1 MLDGIWVLL
10 CLLPL
15 AAASGWYVRGR
26 VQDDSADAAPGT
38 VNADY
43 LRGISH
49 LVNDDADRAIETF
62 VRLLDVDNDTAE
74 THLALG
80 NLFRRQGE
88 VDRAL
93 RVHQNLVARPNL
105 AATHRNQARY
115 ELALDY
121 LRAGVLDRAESLFQE
136 LIDQNLFLA
145 QSLSGLV
152 AIYEQERDWSRAIET
167 TRRLESV
174 RGTSLRPV
182 IAQYFCELAE
192 EARGSRDTELAQQ
205 HLKSARQAFRD
216 CARANLIGG
225 LIAEQAGD
233 PRTAIRIYRQVRRQ
247 DDAFVSEI
255 IEPSR
260 RCYEALDDDQ
270 GYARF
275 LHELMPVSDSAHAHV
290 AYARFLHRQ
299 NKTDE
304 AIAHVSQY
312 LQASPNWIAFYHL
325 LDLTWAHTRSSL
337 TGPLDSLREALGQ
350 IIERQPAYHC
360 GQCGFS
366 GRYLHWQCPSCRQWN
381 TMVPVRDVRPGEPAP
396 TRVARALI

>member
-1 MLDGIWVLL
+1 MLDSIWVVLL
-10 CLLPL
+10 LLPL
-15 AAASGWYVRGR
+15 AAASGWYIRGCTR
-26 VQDDSADAAPGT
+26 DERSVTHPD

-62 VRLLDVDNDTAE
+62 VRLLDVDNDTVE

-93 RVHQNLVARPNL
+93 RVHQNLIARPNL
-105 AATHRNQARY
+105 AAGHRNQARY

-121 LRAGVLDRAESLFQE
+121 LRAGVLNRAENLFQE
-136 LIDQNLFLA
+136 LVEQQLFVPK
-145 QSLSGLV
+145 SLSGLV
-152 AIYEQERDWSRAIET
+152 AIYEQERDWERAIET
-167 TRRLESV
+167 TRWLESA

-192 EARGSRDTELAQQ
+192 QARGADNTVLAQQ
-205 HLKSARQAFRD
+205 QLKSARQAYRD
-216 CARANLIGG
+216 CARASLIGG
-225 LIAEQAGD
+225 LIAEQSGD
-233 PRTAIRIYRQVRRQ
+233 PTTAIRIYRQVIRQ

-255 IEPSR
+255 IEPVR
-260 RCYEALDDDQ
+260 RCYDMLQDLH
-270 GYARF
+270 GYAKF
-275 LHELMPVSDSAHAHV
+275 LQELMPRHEGAHAHI
-290 AYARFLHRQ
+290 AYARLLHRWGR
-299 NKTDE
+299 TDE
-304 AIAHVSQY
+304 AIAHMSQY
-312 LQASPNWIAFYHL
+312 LQASPNWIGFYHL

-337 TGPLDSLREALGQ
+337 TGPMDSLRYALEQ
-350 IIERQPAYHC
+350 IIERHPNYHC

-381 TMVPVRDVRPGEPAP
+381 AMVPVRDIRPGEPAP
-396 TRVARALI
+396 TRAARAAI